1 MLASPRRNPFE
12 TRSVQRWNSSD
23 RNKDGVPNRDQFL
36 GRVTRKQFS
45 EGEHLLSTG
54 LDDLAADDKD
64 IRDSR
69 PQKSTGQL
77 GRQDTARHGRRSEAA
92 GRIDQT
98 GHDACVEVAAVL
110 TKFDPPREAKL
121 NLTFARLIDLE
132 PKPSVERRLA

>member
-1 MLASPRRNPFE
+1 MGAVITGAPGVPGAVAIEKSAGPTGSARRVNRGRLDPVDGTLLSRRFRIGAGLYMRPQLQAAGYVSIAQALPFE

-54 LDDLAADDKD
+54 LDDLAPDDKD

-69 PQKSTGQL
+69 PQKS
-77 GRQDTARHGRRSEAA
+77 
-92 GRIDQT
+92 
-98 GHDACVEVAAVL
+98 
-110 TKFDPPREAKL
+110 
-121 NLTFARLIDLE
+121 N
-132 PKPSVERRLA
+132 